1 MERLKGISIS
11 NKSAIGKAYIIEQ
24 EETVISK
31 TSISRDEVN
40 KELERFKASVD
51 HVANEIEE
59 LIENYSYLKE
69 NKDVLTAHKMILTD
83 PEFINNVNTLIT
95 EELLSMEHAIHKHFT
110 EIIDFFKNMDN
121 EYYAQRSSDYKD
133 VANRLFDHILKHRKD
148 YFDELEEG
156 SILIMEDVTPFIVTK
171 AYEKNAG
178 GICIEKGSSNS
189 HSSIIARSMNVPMI
203 IQLEEIFG
211 KVNNDDLLII
221 DGRNNQLYIDP
232 DEDTVNKFQSIID
245 QEKEKL
251 KKLRELISV
260 STKTTDGYTYN
271 LMCNIEIPEEMS
283 AVKKVEAGGI
293 GLFRTEFLFMD
304 RDKLPDEDEQCRIYK
319 KIADQMY
326 PHPLIIRT
334 VDIGGDKLSQ
344 VLNIKY
350 EANPNLG
357 FRGIRLS
364 LAYKPLF
371 KAQIK
376 AILRA
381 NQRGNVKVMFPMV
394 SNLDEVLRAKKIV
407 YECIE
412 ELKQAGV
419 SVLDTIEIGIM
430 IEIPSAALISD
441 ILAPECDFFSIGT
454 NDLVQYTLAVDRDN
468 SLVNDYYQP
477 AHLSVIRLIKTTIE
491 NAHAHGI
498 KVAVC
503 GEMASDFRF
512 TEIFLGL
519 GVDELSVSPG
529 QYLEIKNNI
538 LKLSCKQAKINATEL
553 LQTKRRDILF

>member
-1 MERLKGISIS
+1 MEKLKGISIS
-11 NKSAIGKAYIIEQ
+11 NKSAIGKAYIIKQ
-24 EETVISK
+24 EEVVISK
-31 TSISRDEVN
+31 TNINKEEVN
-40 KELERFKASVD
+40 EELARFKTSVK
-51 HVANEIEE
+51 HVVNEIEE

-69 NKDVLTAHKMILTD
+69 NKDILTTHKMILKD
-83 PEFINNVNTLIT
+83 PEFINKVNTLIK

-133 VANRLFDHILKHRKD
+133 VANRLFDHILKYRKN
-148 YFDELEEG
+148 YFEELEEN
-156 SILIMEDVTPFIVTK
+156 SILIMDDVTPFIVTK
-171 AYEKNAG
+171 AYEKNAA
-178 GICIEKGSSNS
+178 GICIEKGSKNS

-203 IQLEEIFG
+203 IQLENLLD
-211 KVNNDDLLII
+211 KVSNDDLLVI
-221 DGRNNQLYIDP
+221 DGRNNELYINP
-232 DEDTVNKFQSIID
+232 DKYTLTKFQSIIRT
-245 QEKEKL
+245 EKEKQR
-251 KKLRELISV
+251 KLQELISV
-260 STKTTDGYTYN
+260 STKTKDGHAYP

-283 AVKKVEAGGI
+283 AVKKVDAGGI

-304 RDKLPDEDEQCRIYK
+304 RDKLPDEDEQFRLYK
-319 KIADQMY
+319 RIADQMH
-326 PHPLIIRT
+326 PHPVIIRT

-344 VLNIKY
+344 ILNIKY

-371 KAQIK
+371 KTQIK

-381 NQRGNVKVMFPMV
+381 NQQGNVKVMFPMV
-394 SNLDEVLRAKKIV
+394 SNLDEVLQAKKIV

-412 ELKQAGV
+412 ELKQAKV
-419 SVLDTIEIGIM
+419 SISDTIEIGTM

-468 SLVNDYYQP
+468 TLVNDYYQP

-491 NAHAHGI
+491 NAHAHNI

-529 QYLEIKNNI
+529 QYLEIKNTI
-538 LKLSCKQAKINATEL
+538 LKLSCKQAQRNATEL
-553 LQTKRRDILF
+553 LHTNRRDMLF